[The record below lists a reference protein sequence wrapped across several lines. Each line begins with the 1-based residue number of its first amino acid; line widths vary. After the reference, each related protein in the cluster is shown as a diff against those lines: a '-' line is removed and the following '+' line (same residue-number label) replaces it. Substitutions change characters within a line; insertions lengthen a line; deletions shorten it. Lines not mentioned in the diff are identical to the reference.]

1 MITITTTKLLAG
13 FVAVSVQH
21 LWVMRGA
28 TLTGRVSLMWKKAMQ
43 ESRLLMPALSPAADL
58 SYDGEAAGSEALM
71 AYTDDTQESTT
82 GFFPGPFDLKHRDS
96 VTVLDVGKTTNR
108 AIPSFHRR
116 GGWLD
121 VVIGM
126 SWVRASRSWKVEA
139 IISESWKRQF
149 CGRDCRFVSFQKGW
163 CFCIGTI
170 GGGLWK
176 VSKNLVIITVILC
189 IVSCYLQYV
198 II

>member
-1 MITITTTKLLAG
+1 MITVTTTKLLAG

-21 LWVMRGA
+21 LWVMRGT

-58 SYDGEAAGSEALM
+58 SYDGEAAGSVKHEALM

-82 GFFPGPFDLKHRDS
+82 GFFPNNTA
-96 VTVLDVGKTTNR
+96 TVLDVGKTTNR

-176 VSKNLVIITVILC
+176 VSKNLVIITVILY
-189 IVSCYLQYV
+189 IVSCCLQYV